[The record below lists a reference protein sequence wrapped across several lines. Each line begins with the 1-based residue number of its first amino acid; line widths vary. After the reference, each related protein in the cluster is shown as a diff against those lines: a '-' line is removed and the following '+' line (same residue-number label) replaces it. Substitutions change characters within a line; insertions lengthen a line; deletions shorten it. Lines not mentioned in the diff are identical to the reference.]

1 MRLSL
6 LSRWTTATQALS
18 SSAGKSSVMSTD
30 HKQQAKRLRTSLAE
44 RGVEVTHSEALEL
57 VAHQYG
63 ARDWN
68 TLVAQPPPGE
78 ADRDFGPVIPVL
90 RIFDVAKAR
99 EFYTDFLGFSI
110 DWEHT
115 FDDHAPVYLQASRDG
130 ALLHLSEHHG
140 DASPGATVRILVTDV
155 MRLHRELHER
165 EYRYARPG
173 VETMPWGLEVA
184 VLDPFANRVVFHQLV
199 EEPVATE
206 GGGTAAGP
214 IEHEYVVACSPG
226 HAFNVFTLRIG
237 EWWHPAYAPPGLTD
251 VVVGTSVGEG
261 CYMRVADGSAY
272 QWGTTTAWERH
283 HFAMDFTLAQDPDH
297 PSRIDVRFD
306 SPQFHLFKRI
316 RQQRLQCLVYVTVT
330 PIGTGLSVA
339 NLCSTLRWLQ
349 MEKSDCADHDVGFFQ
364 GHSPLQH
371 GSLLVTCLNLF

>member
-1 MRLSL
+1 
-6 LSRWTTATQALS
+6 
-18 SSAGKSSVMSTD
+18 MSTD

-68 TLVAQPPPGE
+68 TLSASHAEVAPPRAGG
-78 ADRDFGPVIPVL
+78 FGPVIPVL
-90 RIFDVAKAR
+90 RIFDVDKAR
-99 EFYTDFLGFSI
+99 EFYTDFLGFTI

-115 FDDHAPVYLQASRDG
+115 FDDHTPVYLQASRGG
-130 ALLHLSEHHG
+130 AVLHLSEHHG
-140 DASPGATVRILVTDV
+140 DASPGATARVIVDDV
-155 MRLHRELHER
+155 HGLHAELHQR
-165 EYRYARPG
+165 DYRYAKPG
-173 VETMPWGLEVA
+173 LEQMPWGREVT
-184 VLDPFANRVVFHQLV
+184 VLDPFANRIVFHQ
-199 EEPVATE
+199 PTE
-206 GGGTAAGP
+206 DADAEHPDGGGEAAGP

-226 HAFNVFTLRIG
+226 HAFNVFTLRIA

-251 VVVGTSVGEG
+251 VVLGTSVGDG

-306 SPQFHLFKRI
+306 EAPLGGT
-316 RQQRLQCLVYVTVT
+316 RLRFSHGGWT
-330 PIGTGLSVA
+330 PGNVA
-339 NLCSTLRWLQ
+339 GRARFSEWPILLERFVALA
-349 MEKSDCADHDVGFFQ
+349 EGRELPPGKPEDEQ
-364 GHSPLQH
+364 G
-371 GSLLVTCLNLF
+371 

>member
-1 MRLSL
+1 
-6 LSRWTTATQALS
+6 
-18 SSAGKSSVMSTD
+18 MSTD

-57 VAHQYG
+57 VAQQHG

-68 TLVAQPPPGE
+68 TLAAQPGAE
-78 ADRDFGPVIPVL
+78 ETRKDFGPVIPVL

-99 EFYTDFLGFSI
+99 EFYTDFLGFTI

-297 PSRIDVRFD
+297 PSRLDVRFD
-306 SPQFHLFKRI
+306 EAPLGET
-316 RQQRLQCLVYVTVT
+316 TVRFSHAGWT
-330 PIGTGLSVA
+330 AGNVA
-339 NLCSTLRWLQ
+339 GRARFSEWPVLLERFIALA
-349 MEKSDCADHDVGFFQ
+349 EGRPLAD
-364 GHSPLQH
+364 
-371 GSLLVTCLNLF
+371 

>member
-6 LSRWTTATQALS
+6 LPRRTTATQALS

-68 TLVAQPPPGE
+68 TLVAQPTPGE

-173 VETMPWGLEVA
+173 IETMPWGLEVA
-184 VLDPFANRVVFHQLV
+184 VLDPFANRIVFHQLL
-199 EEPVATE
+199 EEAGNDRPTE

-214 IEHEYVVACSPG
+214 IEHEYVVACSPE
-226 HAFNVFTLRIG
+226 HAFAVFTVSIG
-237 EWWHPAYAPPGLTD
+237 EWWHPAYAPPGLTG
-251 VVVGTSVGEG
+251 VEIEPGIGGACV
-261 CYMRVADGSAY
+261 MRIADGSSY
-272 QWGTTTAWERH
+272 RWGTVTAWEPG
-283 HFAMDFTLAQDPDH
+283 HFGMDFTLAQDPDH
-297 PSRIDVRFD
+297 PSRIDVWFDAEGDGTRVRF
-306 SPQFHLFKRI
+306 SHGGWTAGNVAGRARFSEWPI
-316 RQQRLQCLVYVTVT
+316 LVERF
-330 PIGTGLSVA
+330 VA
-339 NLCSTLRWLQ
+339 LAEGRELPPGKP
-349 MEKSDCADHDVGFFQ
+349 EDEPA
-364 GHSPLQH
+364 
-371 GSLLVTCLNLF
+371 